1 MATKEQKKNDDY
13 DDDDEDY
20 GLLKF
25 CMYKTDKTKV
35 IAFHRIHFY
44 NMFIGYSVLG
54 LLNSLEIVEE
64 EFKC

>member
-20 GLLKF
+20 ERLKF

-35 IAFHRIHFY
+35 IAFSPHSF
-44 NMFIGYSVLG
+44 L
-54 LLNSLEIVEE
+54 
-64 EFKC
+64 